1 MAQNY
6 AAKYQKQIDEVFRL
20 ESVTSSIIN
29 NGIRLDFS
37 GVNTVTIYTVDTV
50 AEGNYVRSGK
60 DRFGTLV
67 ELGTGRQS
75 FVLSQDKSFTFS
87 IDRGNLE
94 DSMMVQEAG
103 SALNREIEVVCV
115 PNTDIYRLA
124 TLQAYGVANGQ
135 STTVALSTSN
145 AFAQVVA
152 DGVKLTNRR
161 VPKKGRVLFA
171 TATTISLL
179 KQDTTNFVKPS
190 DLAQDQIA
198 FKGVVGMVDGNS
210 IVEVPD
216 DYLPANTA
224 YLIVAKDVLVA
235 PSKFDTYRVLKEVQG
250 IDGWVVEG
258 RRYFDAF
265 IPTNRG
271 KALQVHMNA

>member
-6 AAKYQKQIDEVFRL
+6 ASKYQKQIDEVFRL

-50 AEGNYVRSGK
+50 AENNYVRSGK

-94 DSMMVQEAG
+94 DSMMAQEAG
-103 SALNREIEVVCV
+103 AALQREIEVVCV

-124 TLQAYGVANGQ
+124 TLQAYGVANSQ
-135 STTVALSTSN
+135 STTVALTTSN

-161 VPKKGRVLFA
+161 VPKKNRVMFA
-171 TATTISLL
+171 TATTIGLL

-198 FKGVVGMVDGNS
+198 FKGLVGKVDGNA
-210 IVEVPD
+210 IIEVPD

-224 YLIVAKDVLVA
+224 YIIVSNDVLVA
-235 PSKFDTYRVLKEVQG
+235 PSKFDMYRTLKEVPG
-250 IDGWVVEG
+250 VDGWVVEG

-271 KALQVHMNA
+271 KALQVHMNG